1 MNNDKRI
8 VKANITVGLES
19 QYNLVGDLR
28 RFTIDVDI
36 TNIYNKNSN
45 RLVLLNKLIES
56 NLKVIANIHT
66 LNLLD
71 INSNEAYSFRYDKIN
86 YICLNEILS
95 DMSNDEEF
103 DKVNLYPMGGPV
115 F

>member
-1 MNNDKRI
+1 MNTDKRI

-28 RFTIDVDI
+28 RFTIDVDV

-103 DKVNLYPMGGPV
+103 DKVNLYPMGGHV